1 MTYLSGKIRRFFRMG
16 LIVMGDLPRWKKECE
31 EFHKLIPIIL
41 GDLPD
46 GIQSSVMIL
55 PVTKMLAFFTGMNQ
69 PVCEKRMWR
78 IS

>member
-1 MTYLSGKIRRFFRMG
+1 MEKYEDFSEMG

-46 GIQSSVMIL
+46 GIQLSVMIL

-69 PVCEKRMWR
+69 PVCEKRM
-78 IS
+78 